1 MINFI
6 RSNLMRRLVFL
17 FLGAVLTP
25 IVILSFFAFYH
36 AKVSLEASAFD
47 RLSVV
52 TEIRKSQ
59 VLNYF
64 KERLGDLKILSE
76 SEDVRKFLEQLRIY
90 SEMTKQAENTTTF
103 NESFNI
109 DSELYENVC
118 KNADPFFKKYI
129 ETYNYN
135 NILFICKK
143 EGNVLYAAK
152 RSREVGTNLK
162 TGPYKNSVLAKLWER
177 VLKEEKLVAEDFEI
191 YEPTGETVIFI
202 AAPVLDEKGGLS
214 AVIALQISADHVKEI
229 MKRRKGMGETGRTF
243 LVGEDFLVRS
253 YSASDSGLTVLK
265 DKIATPAV
273 HKALGGQVNTEL
285 TENDKGQKVLSS
297 YSRVGLKELEGI
309 GFDWAI
315 VSETDES
322 EALAPIRTL
331 GFQILWAGLALM
343 FFGCGVG
350 YLSARSIA
358 NPLKKL
364 SERVRRLAHG
374 DLTVSGFH
382 QERSDE
388 VGVLMNAF
396 QDMLQILRDQTRH
409 IMESTNS
416 LSSAASQISVTAT
429 ELAASSSET
438 STSLAEISTTVEE
451 VRQTARVSN
460 EKANNVAERA
470 KQAGQISELGRKS
483 TEDAISGMKRIKE
496 EMAYVAESIV
506 KLSEQTQSIGEIISA
521 VNDLADQSN
530 LLSVNASIEAAKAG
544 EHGKGFAVVAQ
555 EVKSLADQSKEAT
568 NQVRSIL
575 SDIQKATSAAVMAT
589 ERGSKAV
596 ESGVHLSSQ
605 LGESVGILSRSVMD
619 SAQAAVQIAA
629 SSQEQLIGMDQLAQ
643 AMENIK
649 EASFQNVDGA
659 RQLELATKDLE
670 ELGRKLKEI
679 SDKFKV

>member
-1 MINFI
+1 MIHFI

-25 IVILSFFAFYH
+25 IIILSCFVFYH
-36 AKVSLEASAFD
+36 AKASLNAAASD
-47 RLSVV
+47 KLSVV

-64 KERLGDLKILSE
+64 KERLEDVRVLAE
-76 SEDVRKFLEQLRIY
+76 SEDVRQVLKQLNNY
-90 SEMTKQAENTTTF
+90 SELTKENENKMIF
-103 NESFNI
+103 HESFSVN
-109 DSELYENVC
+109 SELYANIC
-118 KNADPFFKKYI
+118 KSVDPFFKKYM
-129 ETYNYN
+129 EGYGYN
-135 NILFICKK
+135 NIFLMCKK
-143 EGNVLYAAK
+143 EGYVVYAAK
-152 RSREVGTNLK
+152 RNREVGTSLK
-162 TGPYKNSVLAKLWER
+162 TGPYKNSVLAKLWEN
-177 VLKEEKLVAEDFEI
+177 VIKEEKLLAEDFAV

-202 AAPVLDEKGGLS
+202 AAPVFDEKGGLS
-214 AVIALQISADHVKEI
+214 AVIALQISADQVKEI

-253 YSASDSGLTVLK
+253 YSVSETPLTVMK

-273 HKALGGQVNTEL
+273 HKALNGQAGTEL
-285 TENDKGQKVLSS
+285 IQHDSGLRFLSS

-309 GFDWAI
+309 SFDWAI
-315 VSETDES
+315 VSEIDEA
-322 EALAPIRTL
+322 EAVAPIRTL
-331 GFQILWAGLALM
+331 GFHILWAGLALM
-343 FFGCGVG
+343 IFGCGIG

-364 SERVRRLAHG
+364 SDRVRRLALG
-374 DLTVSGFH
+374 DLTVSGFR
-382 QERSDE
+382 QERADE

-396 QDMLQILRDQTRH
+396 QDMLQILRDQTRRV
-409 IMESTNS
+409 MESTNS
-416 LSSAASQISVTAT
+416 LSAAASQISVTAAQ
-429 ELAASSSET
+429 LAASSSET
-438 STSLAEISTTVEE
+438 STSVAEISTTVEE

-470 KQAGQISELGRKS
+470 KQASQISELGRKS

-568 NQVRSIL
+568 SQVKSIL

-596 ESGVHLSSQ
+596 ESGVYLSSQ
-605 LGESVGILSRSVMD
+605 LGDSVGILSRSVMD

-659 RQLELATKDLE
+659 RQLERATKDLE
-670 ELGRKLKEI
+670 ELGRKLKEV